1 MKSKFTRSLSTLI
14 LGVLALLL
22 INSCKKELLTTPL
35 EDLTS
40 SKITKNGV
48 SIESINFK
56 TFKSEVDFNKLGKL
70 KTTFEKGN
78 EFNSHILLD
87 ANAKSNI
94 EIDLNSLKK
103 LTVKGKTSY
112 VFSIKSSSPRA
123 ISFSNLT
130 IEQNVS
136 KDFKSLYDCLYA

>member
-14 LGVLALLL
+14 LGVFTLLL
-22 INSCKKELLTTPL
+22 INSCKKEFLTTPL

-103 LTVKGKTSY
+103 LTVKGKTS
-112 VFSIKSSSPRA
+112 
-123 ISFSNLT
+123 
-130 IEQNVS
+130 
-136 KDFKSLYDCLYA
+136 